1 MVRINLLAER
11 AGVAELPRQTVLP
24 LWVPVAVLSIGAATG
39 VLWWDWQRSQHELV
53 ALQARLA
60 GMRAELARMESLR
73 RQVAQFEQQKATMER
88 QLDQIAR
95 LEQNRV
101 DAEYLLE
108 AVAAT
113 VARSPRLRLTTLTR
127 KQSGVHFQGQA
138 ASLDSIA
145 GFMAQLRRSGAFEQV
160 TLKQAEQQAVGSEPA
175 IFQFEL
181 QAQFQRPLGTAGAMA
196 GGRP

>member
-1 MVRINLLAER
+1 MVRINLLADR
-11 AGVAELPRQTVLP
+11 AGVAELPRPAVLP
-24 LWVPVAVLSIGAATG
+24 LWLPVALLSVSAAAG
-39 VLWWDWQRSQHELV
+39 LLWLDWQRSQREL
-53 ALQARLA
+53 ADLQVRLA
-60 GMRAELARMESLR
+60 SLRAELAQMESLR
-73 RQVAQFEQQKATMER
+73 EQVAQFEQQKAAIER
-88 QLDQIAR
+88 QLDQIGR

-113 VARSPRLRLTTLTR
+113 VARSPRLWLTTLTR
-127 KQSGVHFQGQA
+127 KQSGVRFQGQA

-145 GFMAQLRRSGAFEQV
+145 GFMTQLRRSGAFEQV
-160 TLKQAEQQAVGSEPA
+160 TLKQAEQQPSSEPA

-181 QAQFQRPLGTAGAMA
+181 QAQFQRVAGTTGAMA